1 MKIAIV
7 IFVFIVG
14 FITWCFMRVAKSAD
28 NEIKKILDLRAE
40 DEFPEN

>member
-1 MKIAIV
+1 MKIAII

-14 FITWCFMRVAKSAD
+14 LITWCFMCVAKNAD

-40 DEFPEN
+40 DESSED